1 MKNKQLIS
9 PIGLKGK
16 EILERQLS
24 LMGMKQINENE
35 NKTNSAVELTKIGP
49 DGSAYAIVRENHEYY
64 IKKTTKTTGLVLE
77 DFKYIGGLQ
86 NKKEEAYPSYA
97 RAIKQLNFKFKSL
110 AEAFN
115 KGGDINVFEDDN
127 LLSESG
133 VAGFSSG
140 SNNGFSGA
148 GNLHG
153 NEEMYK
159 EEVYDEET
167 LEEEE
172 ELNEFEQAIEE
183 MMARNEE
190 EEYVDYQMGR
200 KNDPN
205 QLPNPPREINIPE
218 NASEDIDHEAYDLV
232 EFLKS
237 KLVERGID
245 VTPENISIVS
255 LAYPGGTITDLEKI
269 SSILSQTNEE
279 LHGGQQRL
287 DIDKMLDEEWKSDF
301 DGNRDFDTYND
312 DKVDF
317 EKKYGSIYNI
327 VDDINADIT
336 LDDDIDNDIFEEFF
350 DNELNKLKK
359 FNLPKGQNLKDGE
372 RIKFKSSPNGNTLST
387 DIYTLPNNKY
397 CYWSTFKGG
406 YLMGDDKEQIIKLA
420 AIENKLFDISH
431 SASID
436 KQTSRGES
444 GWVDET
450 DTHMSPRNK
459 ELAAIQEHK
468 LSIARALT
476 NMDSIIDSLTEGEVK
491 KKVYTLK

>member
-1 MKNKQLIS
+1 
-9 PIGLKGK
+9 
-16 EILERQLS
+16 
-24 LMGMKQINENE
+24 
-35 NKTNSAVELTKIGP
+35 
-49 DGSAYAIVRENHEYY
+49 
-64 IKKTTKTTGLVLE
+64 
-77 DFKYIGGLQ
+77 
-86 NKKEEAYPSYA
+86 
-97 RAIKQLNFKFKSL
+97 L

-140 SNNGFSGA
+140 SGNGFSGA

-287 DIDKMLDEEWKSDF
+287 DIEPEGGDGDIDAMDLASLRAMEESVKKLDKM
-301 DGNRDFDTYND
+301 
-312 DKVDF
+312 
-317 EKKYGSIYNI
+317 
-327 VDDINADIT
+327 IT
-336 LDDDIDNDIFEEFF
+336 SL
-350 DNELNKLKK
+350 NE
-359 FNLPKGQNLKDGE
+359 G
-372 RIKFKSSPNGNTLST
+372 
-387 DIYTLPNNKY
+387 
-397 CYWSTFKGG
+397 
-406 YLMGDDKEQIIKLA
+406 A
-420 AIENKLFDISH
+420 
-431 SASID
+431 
-436 KQTSRGES
+436 
-444 GWVDET
+444 
-450 DTHMSPRNK
+450 
-459 ELAAIQEHK
+459 
-468 LSIARALT
+468 
-476 NMDSIIDSLTEGEVK
+476 VK
-491 KKVYTLK
+491 KKVVTKK